1 MGTLRFGLSLVVVI
15 FHTGF
20 PAGGPFAVYGF
31 YVLSG
36 YVITANITEKY
47 HSQTLLFYFNRIL
60 RLIPAYVI
68 SVLLM
73 FASAEIV
80 VRIFHVIGV
89 KIAIPGNDLLKDSSL
104 VRAFLSGALPNWHLT
119 LDRYPVVVGFF
130 KWNPVYWT
138 VVIELIFYLI
148 APFRIKFIAKKPL
161 MRSGI
166 ILVLTFLILV
176 YYSLGITDYSELNR
190 RVYGNF
196 FPSTVYFAM
205 GIFCYYLRREK
216 KYSLSWRQS
225 TFVGAVLLSY
235 LLFGVHRITFSANPI
250 QNWLASALVTGLLTA
265 MTLFSRRVPDVKIA
279 RLSSYLGK
287 LAYLVYVIH
296 PFMIELPMFIRLSY
310 RSSRGHA
317 IGAISGFAYG
327 NLWISELVVVASTV
341 ACALLLEKVVDAPIN
356 RIKRKINV
364 RFL

>member
-1 MGTLRFGLSLVVVI
+1 MGALRFGLALVVVI

-36 YVITANITEKY
+36 YVITANISEKY
-47 HSQTLLFYFNRIL
+47 HSQTFLFYFNRIL

-68 SVLLM
+68 SAFLT
-73 FASAEIV
+73 FTSAEIV
-80 VRIFHVIGV
+80 LRIFHVSAL
-89 KIAIPGNDLLKDSSL
+89 KIAIPGNDLLKGNNLIPSFFAG
-104 VRAFLSGALPNWHLT
+104 AFPNWHFT

-148 APFRIKFIAKKPL
+148 APFLIKFIAKKPL

-166 ILVLTFLILV
+166 ILAITFLVLV

-216 KYSLSWRQS
+216 KFSLSWGQS

-250 QNWLASALVTGLLTA
+250 QNWLASALVTGLFTA
-265 MTLFSRRVPDVKIA
+265 MTLFSRRVPDVRIA
-279 RLSSYLGK
+279 RLSNYLGK

-296 PFMIELPMFIRLSY
+296 PFMIDLPMFIRLSY
-310 RSSRGHA
+310 RSSRSHA

-341 ACALLLEKVVDAPIN
+341 ACAVLLEKIVDAPIN
-356 RIKRKINV
+356 RIKRKINA